1 MFNVNKVSYIPIYE
15 QIISEF
21 ERYVMAKLLN
31 PDDKLPSVRQLSID
45 LSVNPNTIQKAYTEL
60 ERSGLCYSVPGNGRF
75 VSKEASELIKKRKRG
90 LLDKIKTLSIELKSS
105 GISINEVISVV
116 NEAYTDGEIR

>member
-21 ERYVMAKLLN
+21 ERYVMAKLLKS
-31 PDDKLPSVRQLSID
+31 DDKLPSVRQLSME

-75 VSKEASELIKKRKRG
+75 VSEEAYDLIRKRKRG
-90 LLDKIKTLSIELKSS
+90 LLDKIKTLSVELKAS
-105 GISINEVISVV
+105 GIGIDEVISVV
-116 NEAYTDGEIR
+116 NEAYRDGEAQ

>member
-1 MFNVNKVSYIPIYE
+1 MFNVNKVSCIPIYE

>member
-90 LLDKIKTLSIELKSS
+90 LFDKIKTLSIELKSS

>member
-21 ERYVMAKLLN
+21 ERYVMAKLLKS
-31 PDDKLPSVRQLSID
+31 DDKLPSVRQLSME

-75 VSKEASELIKKRKRG
+75 VSKEAYDLIRKRKRG
-90 LLDKIKTLSIELKSS
+90 LLDKIKTLTIELKTS
-105 GISINEVISVV
+105 GIGIDEIISVV
-116 NEAYTDGEIR
+116 NEAYTDGEAQ

>member
-1 MFNVNKVSYIPIYE
+1 MFNVNKVSYIPICE

-60 ERSGLCYSVPGNGRF
+60 DRSGLCYSVPGNGRF